1 MSDSPLQLSDQPMIK
16 HVPILTVTILS
27 VINLFNYIDRYII
40 SANLVPISTQLGFA
54 QSETLKGL
62 LQSAFMVSFVIMAP
76 VFGCLQPFLSRP
88 KLIAAGVMMWT
99 LASGASGIA
108 GLARTE
114 VEADL
119 SLGLTPPTWAMIAGT
134 YGFLLAS
141 RCFVGIGEAAFGPA
155 APALLSD
162 WYSEGT
168 RGKVMAILYTAVPV
182 GSAMGFA
189 LGGLIGWPWSF
200 FFVVPPGI
208 GLSIACWFL
217 PENPSRKDRIK
228 AETIHLDDYF
238 YLAKC
243 RSYVINVAAYT
254 AATFCIG
261 GIAYWLPTYI
271 SETRKAVNGD
281 TGSMM
286 IGLIIVISGLI
297 ATIAGAL
304 LADQLKNKDS
314 GAYFKVCAWGMYLA
328 FPAMIGVVFAPFPL
342 AWVCLFIACIG
353 LFLNTGPANTILMN
367 VMPAKLRGLAM
378 AVCIFVIHALG
389 DVISPTLIGVAGDCL
404 PGGLDAGFLIV
415 TFLVLVAGLIWHS
428 GAIHLKDD
436 METAKSFDGN

>member
-1 MSDSPLQLSDQPMIK
+1 
-16 HVPILTVTILS
+16 
-27 VINLFNYIDRYII
+27 
-40 SANLVPISTQLGFA
+40 
-54 QSETLKGL
+54 
-62 LQSAFMVSFVIMAP
+62 
-76 VFGCLQPFLSRP
+76 
-88 KLIAAGVMMWT
+88 
-99 LASGASGIA
+99 
-108 GLARTE
+108 
-114 VEADL
+114 
-119 SLGLTPPTWAMIAGT
+119 
-134 YGFLLAS
+134 
-141 RCFVGIGEAAFGPA
+141 
-155 APALLSD
+155 
-162 WYSEGT
+162 
-168 RGKVMAILYTAVPV
+168 
-182 GSAMGFA
+182 
-189 LGGLIGWPWSF
+189 
-200 FFVVPPGI
+200 VV
-208 GLSIACWFL
+208 
-217 PENPSRKDRIK
+217 
-228 AETIHLDDYF
+228 
-238 YLAKC
+238 
-243 RSYVINVAAYT
+243 NVAAYT

-286 IGLIIVISGLI
+286 IGLIIVISGLV

-404 PGGLDAGFLIV
+404 PGGLDSGFLIV
-415 TFLVLVAGLIWHS
+415 TFLVLVAGFIWHS

-436 METAKSFDGN
+436 MDSAMAFDGKLSTES